1 MGVVSFFILSLL
13 FSPFNKNTFFLKI
26 NKSCKKQSFREKEK
40 TMVACGLFCSNFDD
54 ENLKESVTKFIPL
67 AYFFEIQYFKFDEFE
82 LLLW

>member
-1 MGVVSFFILSLL
+1 
-13 FSPFNKNTFFLKI
+13 
-26 NKSCKKQSFREKEK
+26 
-40 TMVACGLFCSNFDD
+40 MVACGLFCSNFDD